1 MTENSKDDE
10 VISACEMSWDTIKR
24 TADIMNEAYKNDCE
38 IFRHYG
44 LYWRTWPEEKPGP
57 SEKVLLCVHKH
68 PITWLLF
75 DYMELHD
82 GSITWLDPRG
92 SLDCKPGDRWLPLS
106 ALEKLP

>member
-1 MTENSKDDE
+1 
-10 VISACEMSWDTIKR
+10 
-24 TADIMNEAYKNDCE
+24 
-38 IFRHYG
+38 
-44 LYWRTWPEEKPGP
+44 
-57 SEKVLLCVHKH
+57 LCVHKH